1 MLHLMKIFLGLCI
14 SAILS
19 GCPFLATLF
28 GYTAFEGYEMMRS
41 GDTVEPNI
49 VVERQIGFATL
60 SGTYDIQKADTNANL
75 TLSTDDFCI
84 TYGNYAGYTGSDGK
98 FVPET
103 VISVQGAG
111 MDVARTYQGTWGTF
125 HAGSLLGG
133 KNTTDYKGYFVSEI
147 LGLNPA
153 NFVKQSDGQAQGG
166 VVYEYY
172 SCKDPALGL
181 DYMLKLFYSSD
192 RSGAIY
198 LYGVRDYTV
207 STAPLIDNFEF
218 VDFQPDKSFALSEA
232 IANYDGSGSGT
243 SSLFNVEAYE
253 GEWDSGYVE
262 IDGVSYNLH
271 ATNLRA
277 LESAGVMPFED
288 KYMELGYDTPTKSG
302 GRKDVAFL
310 FGRRVLILKLE
321 LASGDDKVLRDAKVY
336 GFSTEITN
344 NAVTDEE
351 LVHGSYGIHPSGQVV
366 DEQTFIDTYFGDAPY
381 TVTKQGETHYYT
393 STGREI
399 TREEYQ
405 ILLSGGT
412 IDEPSEEVSEETS
425 GDVSENT
432 AEENDEETAE
442 TEDSGDTT
450 ETAEDTGDPETT
462 EVAEDTGDAETTE
475 VAEDEESSV
484 SENTP
489 ADGGSGF
496 AGVGTDTSEK
506 EPEQDITVG
515 DWFVIGGLHSD
526 VTLASLELYLK
537 TYATSYQTMGS
548 GNAVT
553 YTVTRGSAKM
563 IFVLEK
569 NTTISSMEVFYENG

>member
-1 MLHLMKIFLGLCI
+1 MLHLMKIFLGLCL

-84 TYGNYAGYTGSDGK
+84 TYGNYVGYTGSDGK

-103 VISVQGAG
+103 VISVQGAD
-111 MDVARTYQGTWGTF
+111 MNAARTYQGTWGTF

-207 STAPLIDNFEF
+207 STAPLIDNFDF

-232 IANYDGSGSGT
+232 IANYDGSGSGA

-302 GRKDVAFL
+302 GRKEVAFL

-351 LVHGSYGIHPSGQVV
+351 LIPTLVMLL
-366 DEQTFIDTYFGDAPY
+366 
-381 TVTKQGETHYYT
+381 
-393 STGREI
+393 
-399 TREEYQ
+399 
-405 ILLSGGT
+405 IL
-412 IDEPSEEVSEETS
+412 
-425 GDVSENT
+425 
-432 AEENDEETAE
+432 
-442 TEDSGDTT
+442 
-450 ETAEDTGDPETT
+450 
-462 EVAEDTGDAETTE
+462 
-475 VAEDEESSV
+475 
-484 SENTP
+484 
-489 ADGGSGF
+489 
-496 AGVGTDTSEK
+496 
-506 EPEQDITVG
+506 
-515 DWFVIGGLHSD
+515 
-526 VTLASLELYLK
+526 
-537 TYATSYQTMGS
+537 
-548 GNAVT
+548 
-553 YTVTRGSAKM
+553 
-563 IFVLEK
+563 
-569 NTTISSMEVFYENG
+569 